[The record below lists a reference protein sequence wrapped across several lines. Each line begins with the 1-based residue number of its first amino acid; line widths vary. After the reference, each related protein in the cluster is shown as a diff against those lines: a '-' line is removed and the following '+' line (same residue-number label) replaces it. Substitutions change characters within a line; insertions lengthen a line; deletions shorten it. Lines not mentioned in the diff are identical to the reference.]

1 MKLLRGLG
9 HAVAAAATIT
19 CLLGGVAQAAD
30 KKFKIFLSMSY
41 IGNDWQAEAS
51 NMLKAMAVHSNLAD
65 KVDLQVQVAGPN
77 AQKQIQQINSMVQAG
92 AQAIIVYPISPTALN
107 TAVKNA
113 CAKNVVVIAYDSIIS
128 EPCAYNV
135 HIDQKKWGQA
145 SAQWIADKLH
155 GKGNVVMVNG
165 VPGTTV
171 DTLRIEGAKE
181 VFSKYPDIKIAAEVL
196 GMWSQAVAR
205 TELSKVLAT
214 RSWDQIDALWM
225 QAGCYT
231 ANSMQSEAGIPDEK
245 LRPCS
250 GEASNGGRIQM
261 LPKDTKVDGANGT
274 YRPMGAP
281 RWSSGSQNFTGALAL
296 KLAVDKLEG
305 KSIPQLTD
313 VPQNIVTNDTIK
325 LCQEGSWVEMKAGC
339 NVFQPA
345 IITNPGW
352 FASVFSETTPE
363 VALNAALVGQPEP

>member
-1 MKLLRGLG
+1 MKFLKGLTYACAG
-9 HAVAAAATIT
+9 AVAMG
-19 CLLGGVAQAAD
+19 CLLGGAAQAAD

-51 NMLKAMAVHSNLAD
+51 NMLKAMAAHSNYAD

-145 SAQWIADKLH
+145 SAQWPADKLH

-181 VFSKYPDIKIAAEVL
+181 VFSRYPDIKIAAEVV

-214 RSWDQIDALWM
+214 RSWDQIDGIWV

-231 ANSMQSEAGIPDEK
+231 ANSMQIEAGIPEDK

-261 LPKDTKVDGANGT
+261 LPKDTKVEGANGT

-305 KSIPQLTD
+305 KTIPQLTD
-313 VPQNIVTNDTIK
+313 VPQNIVTNETIK